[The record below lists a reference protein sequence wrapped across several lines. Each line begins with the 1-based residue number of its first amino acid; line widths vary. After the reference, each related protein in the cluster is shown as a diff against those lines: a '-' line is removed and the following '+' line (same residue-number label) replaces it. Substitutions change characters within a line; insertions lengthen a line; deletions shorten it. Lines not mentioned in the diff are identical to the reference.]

1 MNDQSSGGL
10 GEVLRYIKE
19 GPDAGDNSLLKRMAG
34 FLVWWRMWA
43 MYAIILGSLLVLGSF
58 EPSSFG
64 PRMWGYIVG
73 IFTMS
78 AIEKVTSD
86 KYGI

>member
-1 MNDQSSGGL
+1 MSDQPSAAL
-10 GEVLRYIKE
+10 GEVQRYIKE
-19 GPDAGDNSLLKRMAG
+19 GPDAGGNSLLKRMAG

-43 MYAIILGSLLVLGSF
+43 MYAIILGSLLVLGYV

-73 IFTMS
+73 IFTAG